1 MFNLN
6 YFKGVVPGEK
16 RWRLVDLYNKKK
28 KGYSIF
34 AKDAEIMESSLSTR
48 IGQMVA
54 NGWNSR
60 TASATYMTCF
70 VCISHHRNNSTE
82 ELHKG
87 TEIFLTGCSN
97 PQI

>member
-54 NGWNSR
+54 NG
-60 TASATYMTCF
+60 
-70 VCISHHRNNSTE
+70 
-82 ELHKG
+82 
-87 TEIFLTGCSN
+87 
-97 PQI
+97 